1 MENGD
6 ISLSVDLF
14 ECNICQN
21 VPKNDHKLCE
31 NGHMVC
37 NTCWLKI
44 TNCPVCR
51 GEIGNLRLNIIDK
64 IIEAVIEKQNKASKE
79 SNEKDDRSKSASRK
93 RSRSDQDDL
102 DQEPKECV
110 YAKSGCDQI
119 LTPKEKQNHEPYC
132 QFRQISC
139 FHQDCQPS
147 KTQFQLKFIQ
157 QHFMKLH
164 PDFGDV
170 GNQSIVSNVLT
181 GNGDTECF
189 EASISGITLV
199 FLDSKL
205 LWIFYGSLSVTG
217 FSETTNK
224 ACLISLAPKDQ
235 VEKYECSITFDFGRK
250 NKLEPVGDVFSIDD
264 MENIHRMDSGGLIY
278 SKDMIKAFENR
289 SLKAKVQVHKR
300 GKVIEEILESEIQTV
315 VDVDDSVL
323 DVIEIS

>member
-1 MENGD
+1 MT
-6 ISLSVDLF
+6 LPMDLF

-21 VPKNDHKLCE
+21 VPKNDHKLCK

-37 NTCWLKI
+37 NSCWLKI

-51 GEIGNLRLNIIDK
+51 GDIGTIKMNIIDK
-64 IIEAVIEKQNKASKE
+64 IIEAVFEKKNKALKE
-79 SNEKDDRSKSASRK
+79 TNEEANRSTSSSRK

-110 YAKSGCDQI
+110 YAKSGCNQT
-119 LTPKEKQNHEPYC
+119 LTTKEKQNHEPYC
-132 QFRQISC
+132 IFRPIAC

-147 KTQFQLKFIQ
+147 KTQFQLASIQ
-157 QHFMKLH
+157 PHFMKLH
-164 PDFGDV
+164 PEFGPED
-170 GNQSIVSNVLT
+170 GKQGIVSNVLT
-181 GNGDTECF
+181 GIGDTECF

-217 FSETTNK
+217 FSDTTNK

-235 VEKYECSITFDFGRK
+235 VEKYECSITFDLGRK
-250 NKLEPVGDVFSIDD
+250 NKLEHVGDVFSIDD
-264 MENIHRMDSGGLIY
+264 MENIHRMDTGGLIY
-278 SKDMIKAFENR
+278 SKDMMKAFENR
-289 SLKAKVQVHKR
+289 SLKAKVQVQKR
-300 GKVIEEILESEIQTV
+300 GKVIEEISESDIQTV